1 MSRYSTS
8 RPMARSM
15 PRLTRT
21 GLAPASIARMPSR
34 TIAWASTV
42 AVVVPSPTT
51 SLVLI
56 AASLTSWAPMFSN
69 WFLRWIS
76 RAIVTPSL
84 VTTGDPVIFSRMTL
98 RPFGP
103 RVDFTASASWSTPAS
118 RRARASAPKRSSFA
132 IGSPLFKNSRMI
144 SNGPLAL
151 RHEDGAPAD
160 AACVE
165 VGEGVVGGVE
175 RVRLGVQGDPAGLGE
190 GHQLGQL
197 VVGADDVADDVALGG
212 DDVEGRDRDRAAVA
226 DDEVGPARR
235 GHVPGVHLGALLGH
249 EVEHDLRALA
259 AGELLDRVDV
269 GAVGDDGVGGT
280 KLLGQLERVGVAVDD
295 DDVRRRQRGEA
306 LDADVSEAAGAD
318 DDGGGAGVEQRQRLA
333 DGVVGGDPGVGEGG
347 DIPRL
352 GGGVELDARPG
363 GREQV
368 LGHSAVGRQAG
379 EGRVL
384 AVHVV
389 ARPAR
394 VAQAAGRGGGE
405 DDGVADRDVGDGG
418 ADLAHPAGVLMAEDV
433 GQRGAHRRVPLAFDD
448 VQVGAAAA
456 GAADLDD
463 HVERVSDRRLGD
475 LVDDRGV

>member
-160 AACVE
+160 AAGVE
-165 VGEGVVGGVE
+165 VGEGVGGGGQGVG
-175 RVRLGVQGDPAGLGE
+175 LGVQGDPAGLGG

-197 VVGADDVADDVALGG
+197 VVGADDVADDVPLGG
-212 DDVEGRDRDRAAVA
+212 DDVEGRDRHGAAVA
-226 DDEVGPARR
+226 DHEVGAARG
-235 GHVPGVHLGALLGH
+235 GHVPRVHLRALLGH
-249 EVEHDLRALA
+249 EVQHDVRAVA
-259 AGELLDRVDV
+259 VGQVLDRVDV
-269 GAVGDDGVGGT
+269 LAVGDDRVGGAE
-280 KLLGQLERVGVAVDD
+280 LLGQLERLGVAVDHD
-295 DDVRRRQRGEA
+295 DGGRRQGGQA
-306 LDADVSEAAGAD
+306 LDA
-318 DDGGGAGVEQRQRLA
+318 
-333 DGVVGGDPGVGEGG
+333 
-347 DIPRL
+347 
-352 GGGVELDARPG
+352 
-363 GREQV
+363 
-368 LGHSAVGRQAG
+368 
-379 EGRVL
+379 
-384 AVHVV
+384 
-389 ARPAR
+389 
-394 VAQAAGRGGGE
+394 
-405 DDGVADRDVGDGG
+405 
-418 ADLAHPAGVLMAEDV
+418 
-433 GQRGAHRRVPLAFDD
+433 
-448 VQVGAAAA
+448 
-456 GAADLDD
+456 
-463 HVERVSDRRLGD
+463 
-475 LVDDRGV
+475 